1 MINIFKKKRPI
12 LIHGQLMTTKMALT
26 NYNSSYFI
34 VYKHVGNS
42 LMNLILL
49 TNMSLLNKV
58 IGFIFYFIYLSWS
71 NILSWMFYGITE
83 VPSNGYYLTRHNEL
97 PKNCFIFLKG
107 ACWRWKF
114 NHVIAMWVSIVR
126 IIGINWTKLDSL
138 SCVL

>member
-26 NYNSSYFI
+26 NYNSFYFI

-71 NILSWMFYGITE
+71 NILS
-83 VPSNGYYLTRHNEL
+83 
-97 PKNCFIFLKG
+97 
-107 ACWRWKF
+107 
-114 NHVIAMWVSIVR
+114 
-126 IIGINWTKLDSL
+126 
-138 SCVL
+138 